1 MADEDQKVEAP
12 IEDKTEDL
20 KVEVKVEDEDIEVD
34 VKDDGGD
41 QGLPPDEG
49 IEFLR
54 RSLEEQRIA
63 VEHERKLR
71 AAAEQQAYQAK
82 LQAQE
87 NYRQAAAAT
96 YQSLNDAIVFV
107 KAQEENLQK
116 EWVEAK
122 TQGDFQREAQIQNQ
136 MMQNA
141 QALQGLE
148 YKKSTME
155 NAFKQGIEPVEP
167 PRPAQPADPIE
178 AWAETLT
185 PKTADWVRRNKERLS
200 SEEGRNL
207 VAAAHHK
214 ALGQGLRI
222 ESEAYFEAVE
232 TELGMRRQSRSS
244 DYDDDGDDDSALS
257 AAAAPTRKSVAPPA
271 APVTRGGP
279 RKGVVTLSAAEKEA
293 AEISG
298 VSYEEYAR
306 NKAKEAK
313 RNR

>member
-1 MADEDQKVEAP
+1 MADEDQKVESSK
-12 IEDKTEDL
+12 EDKTEDL
-20 KVEVKVEDEDIEVD
+20 KVEVKVEDEDVEVE
-34 VKDDGGD
+34 VKDEGDD

-96 YQSLNDAIVFV
+96 YQSLTDAITFV

-116 EWVEAK
+116 AWVEAK
-122 TQGDFQREAQIQNQ
+122 SQGDYQREAEIQNQ

-141 QALQGLE
+141 QAMQGLQ
-148 YKKSTME
+148 YKKENME
-155 NAFKQGIEPVEP
+155 RAFKQGIEPVEP
-167 PRPAQPADPIE
+167 PRPVEPSDPIE
-178 AWAETLT
+178 AWAQTLT
-185 PKTADWVRRNKERLS
+185 PKTAEWVRRNKDRLA

-232 TELGMRRQSRSS
+232 TELGMRRGRHVEEE
-244 DYDDDGDDDSALS
+244 DDDDGVMS
-257 AAAAPTRKSVAPPA
+257 AAAAPARKSVAPPA

>member
-1 MADEDQKVEAP
+1 MADEDQKIESSDEVK
-12 IEDKTEDL
+12 IEDV
-20 KVEVKVEDEDIEVD
+20 KVDVKVEDDEVEVD
-34 VKDDGGD
+34 VKDDNADDGI
-41 QGLPPDEG
+41 PPEDG
-49 IEFLR
+49 IESLK
-54 RSLEEQRIA
+54 RSLEEQRIQ

-116 EWVEAK
+116 AWVEAK
-122 TQGDFQREAQIQNQ
+122 SQGDYQREAEIQNQ

-141 QALQGLE
+141 SALQGLQH
-148 YKKSTME
+148 KKEGME
-155 NAFKQGIEPVEP
+155 RAFKQGIEPVAP
-167 PRPAQPADPIE
+167 PQPSDPIE

-185 PKTADWVRRNKERLS
+185 PKTADWVRRNKTRLS
-200 SEEGRNL
+200 TEEGRNL

-214 ALGQGLRI
+214 ALGQGLRL

-232 TELGMRRQSRSS
+232 TELGMRRPARAPV
-244 DYDDDGDDDSALS
+244 DEDDGDDDGVMS
-257 AAAAPTRKSVAPPA
+257 AAAAPAQRRSVSPPA
-271 APVTRGGP
+271 APVSRGGP